1 MRRFTADSL
10 CAPSIA
16 SITSQRGGQDAQ
28 DYGPSTFHKVQLLEK
43 KKLVYERLRE
53 QKRRFEAEMQLLDI
67 QQRREEQE
75 LAQMQEDLGRSSG
88 TSRQSHQSEP
98 TTPEYRESSSGF
110 PSAFSRPNRYS
121 ASSLTSPPG
130 LYNRPTRS
138 GSQITSPQSN
148 NLQPR
153 LVMNEKPPSTTVLG
167 SRSNSDEDDKAEAVR
182 QDPTSHRSTNALN
195 RYSMPVTKSR
205 SGLHE
210 ISLDQ
215 TNTTRFLFGEDD
227 STTSGGINNY
237 LQMNATEDN
246 FPILVRREDF
256 PGLLSASSAALD
268 LALSQSPGPEPT
280 GWSTLVNRH
289 RPSLSQQI
297 TSINRTRPSGSA
309 TSAKHKTNETTPRSR
324 QSYRHSLDLKY
335 QQTFVVPQEN
345 ASQVTSPIKNSLNT
359 PTKLTSTFSNN
370 DVQGT
375 RASTNG
381 SSTPNNVSISH
392 AQQYLHNHNA
402 SLGRIPPGAV
412 NNRLNREGKTNE
424 SAGLRDGQNGGY
436 QSIQSGLHASA
447 PPFGPILT
455 PMSQP
460 PANTPLSPT
469 SQQTY
474 PAQQPFYNMQMLMSG
489 IQNMNMGQTLY
500 SNPYPYTSTQTY
512 VTPRLPSQTS
522 PRDNQA
528 RVIQQ
533 RRQNDG
539 EAMNRFA
546 NMSLESLGGEIY
558 TLCKD
563 QHGCRFLQKKLE
575 ERNPDEVHQIWLE
588 TNKHV
593 IELMTDPFGN
603 YLCQKLLEYC
613 NDNERTVLI
622 ENASRDLV
630 RIALNQHG
638 TRALQKM
645 IEHITTQGQIETIIA
660 ALRYRVVELIQDLNG
675 NHVIQKCLNK
685 LTSHDAQ
692 FIFDAVGKHCVDVG
706 THRHGCCVLQ
716 RCIDH
721 ADGEQKAWLIRQI
734 SNNAYVLVQDPFGNY
749 VVQYILDLNESIFT
763 EPLVAMF
770 KGRVGQLSKQKFSSN
785 VIEKCLRCAQEAS
798 KDSLIEEMLQPSE
811 LDRLLRDSFANYVIQ
826 TALDYAN
833 LSMKTRLIEAIRPHL
848 PAIRSTP
855 YGRRIQAKIQ
865 GNEGRNTSNNGS
877 TCPNDHNEPTQAPLR
892 HQRGNSNVS
901 SGIFMAPISGPYLN
915 SYGIPSPTENNL
927 HPSRSNQAAGPFP
940 SSVQLASPQAGQQS
954 YSYSYSNRPVHVS
967 NDNENGND
975 VKNEISS
982 DNWL

>member
-1 MRRFTADSL
+1 M
-10 CAPSIA
+10 CPI
-16 SITSQRGGQDAQ
+16 
-28 DYGPSTFHKVQLLEK
+28 
-43 KKLVYERLRE
+43 
-53 QKRRFEAEMQLLDI
+53 
-67 QQRREEQE
+67 
-75 LAQMQEDLGRSSG
+75 
-88 TSRQSHQSEP
+88 
-98 TTPEYRESSSGF
+98 
-110 PSAFSRPNRYS
+110 
-121 ASSLTSPPG
+121 
-130 LYNRPTRS
+130 
-138 GSQITSPQSN
+138 PQSSFD
-148 NLQPR
+148 
-153 LVMNEKPPSTTVLG
+153 VAYIYYIDS
-167 SRSNSDEDDKAEAVR
+167 
-182 QDPTSHRSTNALN
+182 LN

-539 EAMNRFA
+539 E
-546 NMSLESLGGEIY
+546 
-558 TLCKD
+558 
-563 QHGCRFLQKKLE
+563 
-575 ERNPDEVHQIWLE
+575 
-588 TNKHV
+588 
-593 IELMTDPFGN
+593 
-603 YLCQKLLEYC
+603 
-613 NDNERTVLI
+613 
-622 ENASRDLV
+622 
-630 RIALNQHG
+630 
-638 TRALQKM
+638 
-645 IEHITTQGQIETIIA
+645 
-660 ALRYRVVELIQDLNG
+660 
-675 NHVIQKCLNK
+675 
-685 LTSHDAQ
+685 
-692 FIFDAVGKHCVDVG
+692 GK
-706 THRHGCCVLQ
+706 
-716 RCIDH
+716 
-721 ADGEQKAWLIRQI
+721 
-734 SNNAYVLVQDPFGNY
+734 
-749 VVQYILDLNESIFT
+749 
-763 EPLVAMF
+763 
-770 KGRVGQLSKQKFSSN
+770 
-785 VIEKCLRCAQEAS
+785 
-798 KDSLIEEMLQPSE
+798 
-811 LDRLLRDSFANYVIQ
+811 
-826 TALDYAN
+826 
-833 LSMKTRLIEAIRPHL
+833 
-848 PAIRSTP
+848 
-855 YGRRIQAKIQ
+855 
-865 GNEGRNTSNNGS
+865 
-877 TCPNDHNEPTQAPLR
+877 
-892 HQRGNSNVS
+892 
-901 SGIFMAPISGPYLN
+901 
-915 SYGIPSPTENNL
+915 
-927 HPSRSNQAAGPFP
+927 
-940 SSVQLASPQAGQQS
+940 
-954 YSYSYSNRPVHVS
+954 
-967 NDNENGND
+967 
-975 VKNEISS
+975 
-982 DNWL
+982 